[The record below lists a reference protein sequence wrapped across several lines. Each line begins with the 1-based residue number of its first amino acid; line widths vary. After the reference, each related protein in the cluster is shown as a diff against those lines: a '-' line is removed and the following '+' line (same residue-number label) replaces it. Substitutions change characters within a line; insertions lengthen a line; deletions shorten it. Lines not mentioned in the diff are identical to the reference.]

1 MVTIKT
7 LLYILFFPIILLW
20 YLIKNGFVVLYYT
33 FILMIDMSKLACYL
47 IIWLFQII
55 YNIFSKN
62 KIHINFPE
70 SSFKETKVKPDKTV
84 KRNYKDEEFERE
96 AELWGLSEEDKR
108 IAKEERMSPADFVEA
123 EERDDDELITDEW
136 EEDKYK

>member
-1 MVTIKT
+1 MFY
-7 LLYILFFPIILLW
+7 YI
-20 YLIKNGFVVLYYT
+20 
-33 FILMIDMSKLACYL
+33 FILMIDMTKLICNL
-47 IIWLFQII
+47 IIWLFQTIN
-55 YNIFSKN
+55 NIFSKN

-70 SSFKETKVKPDKTV
+70 SSFKEAKVKPDKTV

-108 IAKEERMSPADFVEA
+108 IAKEERMIPADFVEA

>member
-20 YLIKNGFVVLYYT
+20 YLIKSGFVVLYYT
-33 FILMIDMSKLACYL
+33 FILIIDMSKLVCYL

-70 SSFKETKVKPDKTV
+70 SSFKKTNVKSNKVV
-84 KRNYKDEEFERE
+84 KRNYKDEEFDKE
-96 AELWGLSEEDKR
+96 AKLWGLSEEDKR

>member
-1 MVTIKT
+1 MVIIKI
-7 LLYILFFPIILLW
+7 LLYILFFPLIFVW
-20 YLIKNGFVVLYYT
+20 YIFKIGAIMFYYIFT
-33 FILMIDMSKLACYL
+33 LMIDMAKLVSYF
-47 IIWLFQII
+47 IIWLFQVI
-55 YNIFSKN
+55 YNIFSK
-62 KIHINFPE
+62 KKMHINFPE
-70 SSFKETKVKPDKTV
+70 SSFKKTNVKSNKIV
-84 KRNYKDEEFERE
+84 KRNYKDEEFDKE